1 MKLSCNNFT
10 FQNTYQENQILSNDF
25 YITSI
30 LPHAGIIIKICRAY
44 TDSQEDFEDFYQEAC
59 LQIWKSRDAFQNKSK
74 WSTWIYRITLNVCL
88 TLAKRNAKKEY
99 SLEKTP
105 NLSENNKAFQNEDLN
120 LLYDAIKKLSEVDRA
135 IILLHLEENPYKEIA
150 AIIGTSANNIAVR
163 INRIKKQLKIVLD
176 GKIN

>member
-1 MKLSCNNFT
+1 V
-10 FQNTYQENQILSNDF
+10 SNDF
-25 YITSI
+25 YTTAI

-59 LQIWKSRDAFQNKSK
+59 LQIWKSRNAFKDKSK
-74 WSTWIYRITLNVCL
+74 WSTWLYRVTLNVCL
-88 TLAKRNAKKEY
+88 TLAKKNKKRGYATEITT
-99 SLEKTP
+99 EA
-105 NLSENNKAFQNEDLN
+105 SEDNKAFENENLN

-135 IILLHLEENPYKEIA
+135 IILLHLDENPHKEIA
-150 AIIGTSANNIAVR
+150 AVIGTSANNIAVR

>member
-1 MKLSCNNFT
+1 MST
-10 FQNTYQENQILSNDF
+10 DF
-25 YITSI
+25 YTSSI

-44 TDSQEDFEDFYQEAC
+44 TDSQEDFEDYYQEAC
-59 LQIWKSRDAFQNKSK
+59 LQIWKSRTAFQEKSK
-74 WSTWIYRITLNVCL
+74 WSTWIYRVTLNVCL
-88 TLAKRNAKKEY
+88 TLSKKSQRKNYTTMHNEVSVTNNAF
-99 SLEKTP
+99 
-105 NLSENNKAFQNEDLN
+105 ENESLN

-163 INRIKKQLKIVLD
+163 INRIKKQLKELLD

>member
-1 MKLSCNNFT
+1 M
-10 FQNTYQENQILSNDF
+10 SNDF
-25 YITSI
+25 YTTSI
-30 LPHAGIIIKICRAY
+30 LPYAGIIIKICRAY

-59 LQIWKSRDAFQNKSK
+59 LQIWKSRDAFQHKSK
-74 WSTWIYRITLNVCL
+74 WSTWIYRITLNICL

-105 NLSENNKAFQNEDLN
+105 NLSEDNKAFQNEDLN
-120 LLYDAIKKLSEVDRA
+120 LLYDAIKRLSEVDRA

>member
-1 MKLSCNNFT
+1 M
-10 FQNTYQENQILSNDF
+10 SNDF
-25 YITSI
+25 YTTAI

-59 LQIWKSRDAFQNKSK
+59 LQIWKSRNAFKDKSK
-74 WSTWIYRITLNVCL
+74 WSTWLYRVTLNVCL
-88 TLAKRNAKKEY
+88 TLAKKNKKRGYATEITT
-99 SLEKTP
+99 EA
-105 NLSENNKAFQNEDLN
+105 SEDNKAFENENLN

-135 IILLHLEENPYKEIA
+135 IILLHLDENPHKEIA
-150 AIIGTSANNIAVR
+150 AVIGTSANNIAVR

>member
-1 MKLSCNNFT
+1 MST
-10 FQNTYQENQILSNDF
+10 DF
-25 YITSI
+25 YTSSI

-44 TDSQEDFEDFYQEAC
+44 TDSQEDFEDYYQEAC
-59 LQIWKSRDAFQNKSK
+59 LQIWKSRTAFQEKSK
-74 WSTWIYRITLNVCL
+74 WSTWIYRVTLNVCL
-88 TLAKRNAKKEY
+88 TLSKKSQRKNYTTLFNEASVTNNAF
-99 SLEKTP
+99 
-105 NLSENNKAFQNEDLN
+105 ENENLN

-163 INRIKKQLKIVLD
+163 INRIKKQLKELLD

>member
-1 MKLSCNNFT
+1 M
-10 FQNTYQENQILSNDF
+10 SNDF
-25 YITSI
+25 YNISI

-59 LQIWKSRDAFQNKSK
+59 LQIWKSKDAFQERSK
-74 WSTWIYRITLNVCL
+74 WSTWVYRITLNVCL
-88 TLAKRNAKKEY
+88 TLSKKNNRRDQNTNF
-99 SLEKTP
+99 SQDI
-105 NLSENNKAFQNEDLN
+105 SENNKAFENEHLN
-120 LLYDAIKKLSEVDRA
+120 LLYDAIKQLSEVDRA

-163 INRIKKQLKIVLD
+163 INRIKKQLKTILD

>member
-1 MKLSCNNFT
+1 MST
-10 FQNTYQENQILSNDF
+10 DF
-25 YITSI
+25 YTSSI
-30 LPHAGIIIKICRAY
+30 IPYAGIIIKICRAY

-59 LQIWKSRDAFQNKSK
+59 LQIWKSREAFQEKSK
-74 WSTWIYRITLNVCL
+74 WSTWIYRVTLNVCL
-88 TLAKRNAKKEY
+88 TLSKKNKNKPYPSDSFTE
-99 SLEKTP
+99 S
-105 NLSENNKAFQNEDLN
+105 SENNHAFENEDLN

-163 INRIKKQLKIVLD
+163 INRIKKQLKELLD